1 MAALMEIKEV
11 APEAEGLLI
20 KLGALAKQNPEQLK
34 IFVET
39 LNKNLQ

>member
-1 MAALMEIKEV
+1 MEIKEV

-20 KLGALAKQNPEQLK
+20 KLGALAKANPEQLK